1 MVKKMV
7 KQDVKENKYK
17 VLEIEI
23 VGSEGKV
30 KTYKKGRVMGD
41 LLLEFISFKAGL
53 DKHTHNLTKKLKVE
67 NKGITQEEIDA
78 QIESS
83 LVSEFGMLTKMADM
97 VVKSFRKN
105 GEEQFTREELIAG
118 IEADE
123 LVEKLQFYFEN
134 AISNNEIVGADTE
147 DFLNSEKVAET
158 EDH

>member
-1 MVKKMV
+1 MV

-23 VGSEGKV
+23 EDSEGKV
-30 KTYKKGRVMGD
+30 KTYTKGRVMGD

-53 DKHTHNLTKKLKVE
+53 DKHTHNLTKRLKVE
-67 NKGITQEEIDA
+67 NKGITQEEIEA

-105 GEEQFTREELIAG
+105 GEEQFTRDELIAG
-118 IEADE
+118 TEADE
-123 LVEKLQFYFEN
+123 LVDKLQFYFEN
-134 AISNNEIVGADTE
+134 AISNNEIVGEDTE